1 MSEYELYPEKP
12 TLIEYQRKNN
22 WSVTIFS
29 IALFILVFSYFFKE
43 KMNVILYLAG
53 VLFIHEMGHY
63 YGMKRFGYQ
72 NVRML
77 FIPILGAFVHG
88 KKDRYSQRE
97 SLLMI
102 AFGPLPG
109 VFFGVISILLS
120 QYLGSTELFLLG
132 IIFLALN
139 VLNLL
144 PIDPLDGGQML
155 KFFFIKNTELFLL
168 IFSFISSILMIVGGF
183 LIDSMALTVFGFVM
197 AFRVRS
203 LQNSRELH
211 KDFEQEG
218 ITYVQTYKE
227 LSNRDFS
234 RIKSILLSRNNAL
247 RKYTEIAEQD
257 ELNELFA
264 HQVNNSLVSP
274 VANDTSLFFKISLIL
289 LWLLALASPI
299 ILFFVIDH
307 NWLNY
312 AIQNW

>member
-29 IALFILVFSYFFKE
+29 IVLFILVFSYFFKE
-43 KMNVILYLAG
+43 KMNVILYLVG
-53 VLFIHEMGHY
+53 VLFIHEIGHY

-102 AFGPLPG
+102 ALGPLPG
-109 VFFGVISILLS
+109 VCFGVISILLS

-155 KFFFIKNTELFLL
+155 KFFFVKNTELFLL

-274 VANDTSLFFKISLIL
+274 VADDTSLFFKISLIL
-289 LWLLALASPI
+289 LWLLALASPV